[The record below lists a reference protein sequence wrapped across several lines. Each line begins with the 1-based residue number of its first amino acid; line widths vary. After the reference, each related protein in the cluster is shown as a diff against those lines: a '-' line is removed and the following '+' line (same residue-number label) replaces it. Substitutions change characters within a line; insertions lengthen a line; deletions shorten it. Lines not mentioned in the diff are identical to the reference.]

1 MDIDVTLIYSFKCV
15 LCTSR
20 DAQVTE
26 SEKEK
31 ETERDTEKHRG
42 NLYVII
48 LTILHEVVKRIH
60 K

>member
-1 MDIDVTLIYSFKCV
+1 MTLIYSFKCV

-20 DAQVTE
+20 DAQVRE

-42 NLYVII
+42 NLYGII